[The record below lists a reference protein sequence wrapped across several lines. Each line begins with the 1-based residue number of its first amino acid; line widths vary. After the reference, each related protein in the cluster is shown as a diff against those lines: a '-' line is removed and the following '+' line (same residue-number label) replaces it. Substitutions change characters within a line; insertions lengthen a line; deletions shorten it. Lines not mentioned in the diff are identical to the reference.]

1 MFEINNDKNVNKTI
15 RMPEGLTNRL
25 ETIATNKDISFNKL
39 AVQCCKYAFNDLKD
53 EDK

>member
-25 ETIATNKDISFNKL
+25 ETIATNKGHFFQQTSGLVLQICS
-39 AVQCCKYAFNDLKD
+39 
-53 EDK
+53 